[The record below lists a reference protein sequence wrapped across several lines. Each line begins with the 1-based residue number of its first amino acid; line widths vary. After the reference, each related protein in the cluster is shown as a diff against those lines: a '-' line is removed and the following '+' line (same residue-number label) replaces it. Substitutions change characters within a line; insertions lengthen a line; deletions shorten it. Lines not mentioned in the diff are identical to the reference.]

1 MSRFILSALLCTF
14 AFAQSAHAIAPVSV
28 AKRTGRELA
37 ALQAKDP
44 NDDRTVAGMQFKQ
57 EQKKDCPL
65 SRHNGGRNDN
75 SHPEEQVAATSAG
88 KVGGKDTVQ

>member
-1 MSRFILSALLCTF
+1 MSRLIMSALLCTF
-14 AFAQSAHAIAPVSV
+14 AFAQSANAIAPVSV

-44 NDDRTVAGMQFKQ
+44 NDDRTVAGRQFKE

-75 SHPEEQVAATSAG
+75 SHPEEQVAAAS
-88 KVGGKDTVQ
+88 GGAVNSHDTVR